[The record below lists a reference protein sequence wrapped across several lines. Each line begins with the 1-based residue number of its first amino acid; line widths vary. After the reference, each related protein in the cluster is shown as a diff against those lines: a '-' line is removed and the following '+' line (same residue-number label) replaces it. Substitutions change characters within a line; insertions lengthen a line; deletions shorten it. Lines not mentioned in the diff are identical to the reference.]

1 MAFDY
6 TLPAS
11 VFAYGSS
18 AGTSV
23 DPVNEAAVMA
33 SLVTAM
39 SRAIDTYC
47 SQNFSLT
54 TYTLEVY
61 RAVIDMDGILTCYP
75 PVPTMSLP
83 TAADWRL
90 GRSSAWS
97 ALQTANLDVETNTF
111 GCVLRNVNSNLLAY
125 RGARVEMRVSYSGG
139 YANLASLP
147 SDFEWAMRGLC
158 WWAYQKRSAPTEST
172 AIPDLGVLI
181 IPGTWPQ
188 HLKQAFRPYTRQ
200 VVM

>member
-11 VFAYGSS
+11 VFAYGNS
-18 AGTSV
+18 AGTAT

-39 SRAIDTYC
+39 SRAIDVYC
-47 SQNFSLT
+47 SQNFSLA
-54 TYTLEVY
+54 TYTQEVL
-61 RAVIDMDGILTCYP
+61 RAQIDYDGIITCYP
-75 PVPTMSLP
+75 PVPTMSAP

-90 GRSSAWS
+90 GKSSNWS
-97 ALQTANLDVETNTF
+97 ALQAANLDVEQNTF

-139 YANLASLP
+139 YANLAALP
-147 SDFEWAMRGLC
+147 LDFEWAMRGLC